1 MTEERLER
9 IENQLDQVLQ
19 ALTGVNTRLT
29 TFEQNLNA
37 AREDIRVL
45 RNRID
50 SVEGTIRMAISDGFK
65 SHDAYLNDLNVDF
78 HDRKAG
84 STADPPN
91 GTVGANKRSLI
102 I

>member
-9 IENQLDQVLQ
+9 IENQLDQILQ
-19 ALTGVNTRLT
+19 ALTGVNTRLI

-50 SVEGTIRMAISDGFK
+50 SVEGNIRMAISDGFK
-65 SHDAYLNDLNVDF
+65 SHDAYLNDLNVDLATTE
-78 HDRKAG
+78 RQVRRLTRRTERLERIK
-84 STADPPN
+84 
-91 GTVGANKRSLI
+91 GA
-102 I
+102 

>member
-19 ALTGVNTRLT
+19 ALTDVNTRLT
-29 TFEQNLNA
+29 TFEQSLNA

-50 SVEGTIRMAISDGFK
+50 SVEGNIRMAISDGFK
-65 SHDAYLNDLNVDF
+65 SHDAYLNDLN
-78 HDRKAG
+78 
-84 STADPPN
+84 ADLA
-91 GTVGANKRSLI
+91 TTERQVRRLTRRTERLERIKGA
-102 I
+102 